1 MISKSFSRDVYQI
14 HDQTLADFAGNV
26 EVTFVIMP
34 YYWWELVSIQFLLTC
49 GATPGNRVPL
59 LKYGNGSQDYLT
71 IFNPTATII
80 NEIYYYNF
88 AIGVGQATSTHA
100 SMKMGSLPADHVMR
114 VQDTLKISVSDG
126 AATDTVAN
134 IRMRFKVWQQPNVL

>member
-26 EVTFVIMP
+26 EVEFVIIP
-34 YYWWELVSIQFLLTC
+34 YYWYELVSIQFLLTC
-49 GATPGNRVPL
+49 GATASNRIPL
-59 LKYGNGSQDYLT
+59 LKYRNGSVDYLT
-71 IFNPTATII
+71 VFNPTASII

-88 AIGVGQATSTHA
+88 AIGIGQATSTSA

-114 VQDTLKISVSDG
+114 VQDTLRLSVSGG
-126 AATDTVAN
+126 AATDTVSN
-134 IRMRFKVWQQPNVL
+134 ILMRFKVWQQPNVL